1 MKTCFFILLS
11 FIYIDLSAQ
20 IKEKDTLFFNVD
32 KYYTVSP
39 WIKHTV
45 DETYY
50 NKLAFEKMQIRE
62 TNTDGYIFFDT
73 DTVLKGIKPKKIISI
88 KEYIENKKFY
98 CDGGHNKIVDKWK
111 LKDSLI
117 DKYVIFF
124 VNGSELIQSKN
135 LRYISYYPIHKDM
148 KVIQNK
154 RKDTLFF
161 KLDNNYIYEP
171 EPDCKPKRYAL
182 KDGGKSKTGI
192 FYFEEFEEQN
202 RPKFKS
208 KKILDLE
215 NFVHSTRFYNAD
227 KQSIEDFDLSDY
239 FNNYIIFLEKEIQ
252 DKHNYI
258 QIKSF
263 VTIEN

>member
-1 MKTCFFILLS
+1 MKTYFFILLS
-11 FIYIDLSAQ
+11 FIYIDLTAQ

-32 KYYTVSP
+32 KYYTISP
-39 WIKHTV
+39 SIKHTV

-50 NKLAFEKMQIRE
+50 NKLAFEKMQPRQ
-62 TNTDGYIFFDT
+62 TRTDGYIFFDT

-98 CDGGHNKIVDKWK
+98 YDGNHNKIIDKWK
-111 LKDSLI
+111 LMDSLTG
-117 DKYVIFF
+117 KYVIFF
-124 VNGSELIQSKN
+124 VNGNELIRSKN
-135 LRYISYYPIHKDM
+135 LQYISYYPIHKDT

-161 KLDNNYIYEP
+161 KLDNNYMYEH
-171 EPDCKPKRYAL
+171 ESVCNPKRYTL
-182 KDGGKSKTGI
+182 KDSEKSNTGI
-192 FYFEEFEEQN
+192 FYFEEFEEQS

-215 NFVHSTRFYNAD
+215 NFVHSTRFYNTD
-227 KQSIEDFDLSDY
+227 KQTIQDCDLSEY
-239 FNNYIIFLEKEIQ
+239 FNNYVIFLDKEIKN
-252 DKHNYI
+252 KHDYI

-263 VTIEN
+263 VTIE